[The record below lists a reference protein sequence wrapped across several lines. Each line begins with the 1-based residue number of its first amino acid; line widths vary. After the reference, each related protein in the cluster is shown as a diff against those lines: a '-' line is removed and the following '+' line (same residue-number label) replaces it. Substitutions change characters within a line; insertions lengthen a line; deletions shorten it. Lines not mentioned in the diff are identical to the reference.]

1 MTETPINLN
10 EGFFPIPIKKEIKN
24 LDNLDNL
31 GVIKKDIKINLEIE
45 KYSDDLLL
53 VKGDISVTFLSECQ
67 KCSKLTDIDLQIK
80 TQVGIKN
87 ITEEKVDE
95 KGPYEIHY
103 QDLNCFSIEKLIA
116 EEIHLNFPSR
126 AICCELDNNDKEKE
140 NNQKVKPFKK
150 IRDLIK

>member
-45 KYSDDLLL
+45 KYSEDLLL

-103 QDLNCFSIEKLIA
+103 QDLNCFSLKALIA

-126 AICCELDNNDKEKE
+126 VICCESDNNDKEKE

>member
-53 VKGDISVTFLSECQ
+53 VKGDISVTFLSKCQ

-150 IRDLIK
+150 IRDLFK

>member
-103 QDLNCFSIEKLIA
+103 QDLNCFNIDDLIA

-150 IRDLIK
+150 IRDLFK